1 MRSAIKT
8 YGCHGCAS
16 VHQKYT
22 TLIECMLAPERP
34 LWVTAA
40 RLVQGGALPRPQ
52 TRAEFARFMAEQTEM
67 LGALVRASG
76 ATLN

>member
-1 MRSAIKT
+1 MESLRD
-8 YGCHGCAS
+8 
-16 VHQKYT
+16 
-22 TLIECMLAPERP
+22 PE
-34 LWVTAA
+34 TAA
-40 RLVQGGALPRPQ
+40 RLVQGGALPRPH